1 MREYYLLVDNQQ
13 VGPYTA
19 EQLHELLAQGQL
31 TAESPA
37 WYDGLPDWAPLGTIL
52 EDVALPAPA
61 PVAPA
66 PVRRT
71 SAAPTT
77 VTLPVSH
84 SGVVQTNVKQGALLG
99 GLVCLLLGLGFM
111 FFSLFSF
118 IFYIP
123 LFLVAVILSVVAMA
137 QGRVAGGV
145 LLLLFSLVVPAI
157 VGLILFTYRASNALA
172 SVSPT
177 PTFTTISSQLAAA
190 SEPSP
195 PSQTDAPTPVTT
207 TNTATTTGAAILNS
221 ILTNAPVVPS
231 QTDAPVP
238 PPAPK
243 HPALDAK
250 MGFRTYKLGTPLSQF
265 DPNSIEA
272 GEAFIK
278 TDMTP
283 YSVKDFDKTL
293 GAAEIDSIQLD
304 FVQDILQSVIV
315 RVKGKQSSLALKD
328 ALIAAYGQ
336 PDETSNMMEETDTWN
351 GDDCVLTWSTD
362 GLGDDSSA
370 DFTSKSV
377 DAKIKAITE
386 QKAQAGAAAGA
397 KNL

>member
-1 MREYYLLVDNQQ
+1 MV
-13 VGPYTA
+13 
-19 EQLHELLAQGQL
+19 
-31 TAESPA
+31 
-37 WYDGLPDWAPLGTIL
+37 
-52 EDVALPAPA
+52 
-61 PVAPA
+61 
-66 PVRRT
+66 
-71 SAAPTT
+71 AAPTT
-77 VTLPVSH
+77 VTLPVSP

-111 FFSLFSF
+111 YFSLFSF
-118 IFYIP
+118 IFYGP
-123 LFLVAVILSVVAMA
+123 LFLVALILSVVAMA

-145 LLLLFSLVVPAI
+145 LLLLFSLVVPTI
-157 VGLILFTYRASNALA
+157 VGLLLFAHRASDALA
-172 SVSPT
+172 SMSPA
-177 PTFTTISSQLAAA
+177 PVFTTITSQLDA
-190 SEPSP
+190 SASGSSPSAVTPGTSADTTTPTPGADTSATNSSPVVTPSP
-195 PSQTDAPTPVTT
+195 AAPP
-207 TNTATTTGAAILNS
+207 L
-221 ILTNAPVVPS
+221 
-231 QTDAPVP
+231 

-272 GEAFIK
+272 GEAFVK

-293 GAAEIDSIQLD
+293 GAAEIDTIQLD
-304 FVQDILQSVIV
+304 FIQDTLQSVIV

-336 PDETSNMMEETDTWN
+336 PDETSNMMGETDTWN
-351 GDDCVLTWSTD
+351 GDDCILTWSTE
-362 GLGDDSSA
+362 GLTGEDSNA